1 MNLVDLI
8 IIVIVVI
15 GFILGFKD
23 GIIRKLIGLLGLI
36 VGLYLAVSFAEL
48 LGEMYETTFG
58 MERYMADIVAGTSIF
73 LVIILIFAILKRL
86 IHPFDK
92 VNNFLNQ
99 LSGGIVGAVQM
110 LFFVSA
116 VLFLLNIFGV
126 PKKEIREGSLTYSP
140 MYNLI
145 PSTVEFVSSYV
156 PDDKNLKRDNNK
168 KRDAINRYDSGPGTR

>member
-1 MNLVDLI
+1 LNLVDLI
-8 IIVIVVI
+8 IFVIVII

-36 VGLYLAVSFAEL
+36 IGLYLAVTFAEL
-48 LGEMYETTFG
+48 LGEMYEKTFD
-58 MERYMADIVAGTSIF
+58 MERYMADVVAGASIF

-99 LSGGIVGAVQM
+99 LLGGIVGAVQM
-110 LFFVSA
+110 LFFISA
-116 VLFLLNIFGV
+116 VLYLLNIFDV
-126 PKKEIREGSLTYSP
+126 PKKDIREGSLTYSA

-145 PSTVEFVSSYV
+145 PSTVEFVSGYV

-168 KRDAINRYDSGPGTR
+168 KRDAKNRYDSGPGTR